1 MSKTAESLKFTC
13 AQIDSY
19 KMKDHVDIDLDTLYE
34 RAFDELGLQQTK
46 RDQIITL
53 YLAIF
58 SFLIPFALSIEMLSW
73 QIKGLIFLAAA
84 IVGILF
90 SLVIIRYRIY
100 KEVYWLC
107 CQSITV
113 LFGIRPEALTK
124 ETIQSVYYRTL
135 KKKGKGYCIDTGEGF
150 ESPTLRFSRALYVK
164 KNLFSSESIYFFIHS
179 FITALIFAMS
189 VGLICPLGILP
200 SAVVGLVSGLLLFVI
215 LAAKYFAECIRV
227 YQVLIDGLDSSFN
240 WTFSKA
246 WFLHFYL

>member
-1 MSKTAESLKFTC
+1 MSKTTDCAKFVC

-19 KMKDHVDIDLDTLYE
+19 EMKDHADIDLNALYE

-58 SFLIPFALSIEMLSW
+58 SFLIPFALSIEIISW
-73 QIKGLIFLAAA
+73 QIKGFIFLAAA
-84 IVGILF
+84 IVGILL

-113 LFGIRPEALTK
+113 LFGIRQEALTK
-124 ETIQSVYYRTL
+124 KTVQSVYYSTL
-135 KKKGKGYCIDTGEGF
+135 KKKGKSYCVDTGEGF
-150 ESPTLRFSRALYVK
+150 ETPALRFSKALYVK
-164 KNLFSSESIYFFIHS
+164 KNLFSAESIYFFIHS
-179 FITALIFAMS
+179 FITTLIFAMS
-189 VGLICPLGILP
+189 VGLICPLGVWQSVLTGI
-200 SAVVGLVSGLLLFVI
+200 VCGLVLFVI
-215 LAAKYFAECIRV
+215 LAAKYFSECIRV